1 MWRITPS
8 TTGEGKLMSDRIAA
22 AIAAY
27 QARTTP
33 ESVEVVLDAVKDREY
48 ANLIT
53 ASSVRLSAAMTLHD
67 VLAEEIAH

>member
-1 MWRITPS
+1 
-8 TTGEGKLMSDRIAA
+8 MSEHIAN

-33 ESVEVVLDAVKDREY
+33 ESVQVVLDAVKDREY
-48 ANLIT
+48 AELVT

-67 VLAEEIAH
+67 VLAEEIAG